1 MSAEASPKVRGTIVK
16 VPDASPGLLF
26 VNGEQKSFTLEGLWK
41 SPVAPAANMTVDVD
55 LDGAGAITALRVV
68 DSQQLNKERL
78 NQLSGVAQER
88 GKEAA
93 KLAQQGVGALAARTG
108 KVALATLVVLWIVWF
123 FLPGYKID
131 LGFVGS
137 QSFTFWQF
145 LGIDMGDPSTLA
157 AGGANHGF
165 FSLLGLLAIVAPLAA
180 PFVPDP
186 RAKYLN
192 ALPLAYIVIAIA
204 AMKWN
209 ISRATAGLGA
219 DVSSAIGMQFGTYV
233 LILAGLVLAAQAFKG
248 PASARS

>member
-1 MSAEASPKVRGTIVK
+1 MNTQTSPKVRGTIVK

-26 VNGEQKSFTLEGLWK
+26 VNGEQKSFSLEGVWK

-55 LDGAGAITALRVV
+55 LDGAGAITELRVV
-68 DSQQLNKERL
+68 NSQQLNKERL

-123 FLPGYKID
+123 FVPGYKID

-137 QSFTFWQF
+137 HSFTFWEF
-145 LGIDMGDPSTLA
+145 LGFDLSDPSSV
-157 AGGANHGF
+157 AGGRANHGF
-165 FSLLGLLAIVAPLAA
+165 FSMLGLLAILAPLAA
-180 PFVPDP
+180 PFIPDP
-186 RAKYLN
+186 RAKFLN
-192 ALPLAYIVIAIA
+192 ALPLAYVVIAIV

-209 ISRATAGLGA
+209 ISRAAGGLGG
-219 DVSSAIGMQFGTYV
+219 DVSSAIVMTFGTYV
-233 LILAGLVLAAQAFKG
+233 LILAAAVMAGQTFKR
-248 PASARS
+248 PANA

>member
-1 MSAEASPKVRGTIVK
+1 MNTQASPKVRGTIVK

-26 VNGEQKSFTLEGLWK
+26 FNGEQKSFTLEGVWK

-55 LDGAGAITALRVV
+55 LDGAGAITGLRVV

-123 FLPGYKID
+123 FVPGYKID
-131 LGFVGS
+131 LGLVGS
-137 QSFTFWQF
+137 HSFTFWEF
-145 LGIDMGDPSTLA
+145 LGFDLSDPSSL
-157 AGGANHGF
+157 AGGGTNHGF

-180 PFVPDP
+180 PFIPDP

-192 ALPLAYIVIAIA
+192 ALPLAYVVIAIA

-209 ISRATAGLGA
+209 ISRAAGGLGG
-219 DVSSAIGMQFGTYV
+219 DVSSAIGMTFGTYV
-233 LILAGLVLAAQAFKG
+233 LILAAVVLAAQTFKH
-248 PASARS
+248 PANA